1 MLSSIRS
8 NMPAMP
14 AFQLATPKQML
25 RNLQTSA
32 IAAIVFFAMMYA
44 TTKVEGGPVAY
55 VACVTSCMAIC
66 AGATFGRFFAS
77 LRGYMRSI
85 LRARC
90 NSSYSLKNPLFLL
103 PESSGLCILGG
114 RPT

>member
-1 MLSSIRS
+1 
-8 NMPAMP
+8 MPAMP

-66 AGATFGRFFAS
+66 AGAT
-77 LRGYMRSI
+77 
-85 LRARC
+85 
-90 NSSYSLKNPLFLL
+90 
-103 PESSGLCILGG
+103 LGG
-114 RPT
+114 FLPVCAATCAQYCAPAAIAPTP